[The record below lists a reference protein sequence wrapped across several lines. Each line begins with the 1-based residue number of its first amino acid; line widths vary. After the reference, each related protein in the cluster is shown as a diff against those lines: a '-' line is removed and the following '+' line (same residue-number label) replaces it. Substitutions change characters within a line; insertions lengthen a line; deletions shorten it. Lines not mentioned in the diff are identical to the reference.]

1 MVHEWMARNTT
12 KVGQRNQS
20 VLQKLRRRDF
30 LGPEDDKIATGDQSA
45 GPLAVCATARP
56 LRSSAALI
64 AFVLLLRHDSPTRSF
79 SSTSTSTSLAMTTD
93 PRFTPVLLTLPSFT
107 PSLAL
112 EVLPHGVTF
121 HRLYV
126 QADGKVRLPYRPL

>member
-1 MVHEWMARNTT
+1 
-12 KVGQRNQS
+12 
-20 VLQKLRRRDF
+20 
-30 LGPEDDKIATGDQSA
+30 
-45 GPLAVCATARP
+45 
-56 LRSSAALI
+56 
-64 AFVLLLRHDSPTRSF
+64 
-79 SSTSTSTSLAMTTD
+79 MTTD

-126 QADGKVRLPYRPL
+126 QADGKVYFCASSFYSLAHRRPIDS